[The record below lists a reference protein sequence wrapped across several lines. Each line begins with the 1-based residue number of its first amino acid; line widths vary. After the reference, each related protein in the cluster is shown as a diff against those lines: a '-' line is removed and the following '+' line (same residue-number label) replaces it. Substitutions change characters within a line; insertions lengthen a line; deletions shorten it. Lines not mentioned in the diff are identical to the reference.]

1 MLQQKLYLTPQE
13 YLDYEREAE
22 TKSEYYNGEIYA
34 MAGATREHSLIVT
47 NTVLSLGTRLRG
59 RRCEIYAA
67 DMRVKVSPT
76 GLYTY
81 PDVVVVCG
89 LPRFDDAHKDTL
101 PNPTLIV
108 EVLSESTEAYDRTG
122 KFEHYRKLESLTD
135 YLLISQE
142 RAWIEHRARQSEI
155 KWLIGFYMGM
165 ETVVP
170 VPSIDCELRLS
181 DVYDKIDW
189 PDESSARGWLRA
201 VKEPAPEYVTGGR
214 SLYYAN

>member
-13 YLDYEREAE
+13 YLAFEREAE

-81 PDVVVVCG
+81 PDVVVVWVG
-89 LPRFDDAHKDTL
+89 VNDVWHKRSYGTGTDAD
-101 PNPTLIV
+101 
-108 EVLSESTEAYDRTG
+108 
-122 KFEHYRKLESLTD
+122 KFERFYVA
-135 YLLISQE
+135 LIQKM
-142 RAWIEHRARQSEI
+142 Q
-155 KWLIGFYMGM
+155 
-165 ETVVP
+165 
-170 VPSIDCELRLS
+170 
-181 DVYDKIDW
+181 
-189 PDESSARGWLRA
+189 ARGIQVICATPA
-201 VKEPAPEYVTGGR
+201 VVGERTDFTNELDGDLNRYAQIIRGVADHYNCAVADFRHEFLKYNLEHNPENKDAGILTSDGVHLNAFGNQLVADVFYR
-214 SLYYAN
+214 LLLQ